1 MPFLLIYDFNFN
13 YFSPVEEEQNQF
25 GKGINS
31 VGGWLMVIQVFI
43 FLNAYGWIRNLQV
56 FSALFGEKDN
66 LIRSQGISNPALYNA
81 FIYYELA
88 ASIIFIVFSVAM
100 VYYMFKRS
108 RMFPLLFIIYL
119 ILDLVTDAF
128 VLVIFGAV
136 SESPAIIKQKLI
148 FGLIIAVFM
157 ITYIRFS
164 KRVKA
169 TFIK

>member
-1 MPFLLIYDFNFN
+1 MPFSLIYDFNFN

-88 ASIIFIVFSVAM
+88 ASIIFISF
-100 VYYMFKRS
+100 FCCNG
-108 RMFPLLFIIYL
+108 LLHVQALTHVPVTIYNL
-119 ILDLVTDAF
+119 SDT
-128 VLVIFGAV
+128 
-136 SESPAIIKQKLI
+136 
-148 FGLIIAVFM
+148 
-157 ITYIRFS
+157 
-164 KRVKA
+164 
-169 TFIK
+169 

>member
-1 MPFLLIYDFNFN
+1 
-13 YFSPVEEEQNQF
+13 
-25 GKGINS
+25 
-31 VGGWLMVIQVFI
+31 
-43 FLNAYGWIRNLQV
+43 
-56 FSALFGEKDN
+56 
-66 LIRSQGISNPALYNA
+66 
-81 FIYYELA
+81 
-88 ASIIFIVFSVAM
+88 
-100 VYYMFKRS
+100 
-108 RMFPLLFIIYL
+108 MFPLLFIIYL